1 MSDILYYLLEMIP
14 VMIIAIPFVVYL
26 RFKSR
31 KSKGNPPT
39 NRLHELG
46 LLLFSV
52 YVIGLFYETIVP
64 RNGMSL
70 QYFQMRFQ
78 EDMILGV
85 NLKLFQVFTDVYNA
99 IHYLDLWQPF
109 FINFLGNIAI
119 FMPIGFLMPLLWR
132 KMEIFA
138 YVFITALCLSIFIE
152 TMQLP
157 QMRSTDVDDL
167 WLNTLGA
174 VLGFIVYKWVKKLI
188 PSIETKCK
196 QIV

>member
-31 KSKGNPPT
+31 KRKGNPPT
-39 NRLHELG
+39 NRWHEIG
-46 LLLFSV
+46 LLFFSV

-70 QYFQMRFQ
+70 QNFQMRFQ
-78 EDMILGV
+78 EDIILGV

-119 FMPIGFLMPLLWR
+119 FMPIGFLLPLLWH
-132 KMEIFA
+132 KMEMFP
-138 YVFITALCLSIFIE
+138 YVFITALSLSVFIE
-152 TMQLP
+152 TIQLP

-167 WLNTLGA
+167 WLNTLGS
-174 VLGFIVYKWVKKLI
+174 VLGYLVYKGIKKWIPLI
-188 PSIETKCK
+188 GSKCK